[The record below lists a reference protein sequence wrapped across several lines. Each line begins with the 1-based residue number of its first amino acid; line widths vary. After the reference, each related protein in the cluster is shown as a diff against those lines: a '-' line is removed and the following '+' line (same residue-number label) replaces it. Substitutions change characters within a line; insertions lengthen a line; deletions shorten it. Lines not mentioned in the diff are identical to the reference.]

1 MKEDNKLILS
11 DDKLK
16 SESKKIALT
25 NNLGM
30 LPMVIGGCAA
40 PILFVMEQMILLYG
54 FLGVLSFGVLATIIN
69 VFFRTDSFK
78 KVYLERH
85 NKKME
90 EEAKKRRMELREEL
104 SSEAAINQIGAFE
117 RKYEHFKISLKKE
130 LSPSSFSYQRLLG
143 AFDQVFLLGLDK
155 IEKVLDYEKN
165 QNTIDEYNILKEIE
179 VLKTKLS
186 LEKHEKV
193 KLQGLED
200 RLRLRESYDEKIS
213 EILAQNEM
221 ALTKMDMLQLNLTDL
236 HKPKNMQIAMEELA
250 GLATALN
257 FEEKNAIKLD

>member
-1 MKEDNKLILS
+1 MKKDNKLILS

-30 LPMVIGGCAA
+30 LPMVIGACGA

-54 FLGVLSFGVLATIIN
+54 FIGVLSFGVVATIIN

-78 KVYLERH
+78 KTYLEKH
-85 NKKME
+85 NKRME

-117 RKYEHFKISLKKE
+117 RKYDHFKVSLNKE

-155 IEKVLDYEKN
+155 IEKILDYEKN
-165 QNTIDEYNILKEIE
+165 QNTIDEYTILREIE
-179 VLKTKLS
+179 VLKTKVT
-186 LEKHEKV
+186 LERHEEV
-193 KLQGLED
+193 KLQGLQE
-200 RLRLRESYDEKIS
+200 RLTLRAGYDDKIS

-250 GLATALN
+250 SLATALN